1 VLGRSTVR
9 HLEVVSLAPTR
20 LLLVLIT
27 DTGRVDQR
35 TVELTG
41 PLPEEHLSELRTLLS
56 AAVADKRLP
65 EASEALTAL
74 PESARPDIREAAERC
89 VTVLVET
96 LVEHPDDRIV
106 LGGTANLTRSASD
119 FDGSLRPVLEALE
132 EQVVI
137 LRLLSAAQSVGVGG
151 PAGVTVQI
159 GEETQAAEIRG
170 ASVVSSV
177 YGSEA
182 QMLGGMGVRGP
193 TRMDYPGTIASVAA
207 VAHYVGEILVG
218 RWRTVPSPG
227 ARKYSDER
235 RHVSRDYY
243 GTLGVDRGASES
255 EIKRAYRKLARELHP
270 DVNPSDEAR
279 EKFSEITAVY
289 EVLTDPEQRRGVDM
303 GGDPLDN
310 SAGGGYG
317 GGFSGGGG
325 FGGGGLGDVFEAF
338 FGGGAGGGSRGPR
351 SRVQPGSDALIRV
364 TLDLQECATGV
375 SKEIEVDTAV
385 LCETCHGKGS
395 AEDAPPAT
403 CGMCQGQ
410 GEIQSVQR
418 SLLGNIMTSRP
429 CPTCAGTGEIITDPC
444 SSCTGQGRVRK

>member
-1 VLGRSTVR
+1 
-9 HLEVVSLAPTR
+9 
-20 LLLVLIT
+20 
-27 DTGRVDQR
+27 
-35 TVELTG
+35 
-41 PLPEEHLSELRTLLS
+41 
-56 AAVADKRLP
+56 
-65 EASEALTAL
+65 
-74 PESARPDIREAAERC
+74 
-89 VTVLVET
+89 
-96 LVEHPDDRIV
+96 
-106 LGGTANLTRSASD
+106 
-119 FDGSLRPVLEALE
+119 
-132 EQVVI
+132 
-137 LRLLSAAQSVGVGG
+137 
-151 PAGVTVQI
+151 
-159 GEETQAAEIRG
+159 
-170 ASVVSSV
+170 
-177 YGSEA
+177 
-182 QMLGGMGVRGP
+182 
-193 TRMDYPGTIASVAA
+193 
-207 VAHYVGEILVG
+207 
-218 RWRTVPSPG
+218 
-227 ARKYSDER
+227 RKYSDER

-289 EVLTDPEQRRGVDM
+289 EVLTDPEKRRVVDM

-444 SSCTGQGRVRK
+444 SSCTGRERGPGSGRIPAGVGAGMRIRRAGQGGAGPGGGPAGDLYSEVNERAHPVFVRDGEDLHCTIRVPVVDAMLGGSVGVETVVGED